1 MADEAEME
9 QAHPAGTGVLKR
21 LLQARVR
28 AAEGA
33 GKAPQL
39 PQTAPVT
46 PARATAT
53 AIGRAADRLYG
64 LGVRPVEVRPGAL
77 TLAELPELLPDPAL
91 LAVLQGPGDAV
102 GVMALCPQTVTA
114 LIEIQTLGRVTGRP
128 LARRRLTRSDAALC
142 ADFIDTF
149 LSELAQEGRGVEG
162 LEEFRGFRYATHID
176 DARPL
181 ALMMED
187 RAYRSLGLKLLLGGS
202 EAGEGRLFLALPQP
216 RPDAERPQPAL
227 AQPAVATAPSK
238 RPAVPPL
245 VSLRSATQQAP
256 VEVVGILCRRR
267 MSLRELRGLTPGKIL
282 ALPRVSLSDTRIE
295 TADGQVLAIGKF
307 GEADGCHAIRLRD
320 PVAPAESAPAAVH
333 APEAPMM
340 APITGPELPIV
351 DLHRPDAFRPDPTT
365 AATVSPP
372 ERARGSKA
380 G

>member
-128 LARRRLTRSDAALC
+128 LARRRLTRSDATLC

-202 EAGEGRLFLALPQP
+202 EAREGRLFLALPQP

-227 AQPAVATAPSK
+227 AQ
-238 RPAVPPL
+238 
-245 VSLRSATQQAP
+245 QA
-256 VEVVGILCRRR
+256 E
-267 MSLRELRGLTPGKIL
+267 
-282 ALPRVSLSDTRIE
+282 
-295 TADGQVLAIGKF
+295 
-307 GEADGCHAIRLRD
+307 
-320 PVAPAESAPAAVH
+320 APAAT
-333 APEAPMM
+333 EM
-340 APITGPELPIV
+340 APVSDSELENFIIAASMIGNLQQNAEMEKAEK
-351 DLHRPDAFRPDPTT
+351 DQKAIQILSQAQLTPTRFNSIG
-365 AATVSPP
+365 AALQTDKNLQA
-372 ERARGSKA
+372 RAEQAVTKLRAKQAEG
-380 G
+380 